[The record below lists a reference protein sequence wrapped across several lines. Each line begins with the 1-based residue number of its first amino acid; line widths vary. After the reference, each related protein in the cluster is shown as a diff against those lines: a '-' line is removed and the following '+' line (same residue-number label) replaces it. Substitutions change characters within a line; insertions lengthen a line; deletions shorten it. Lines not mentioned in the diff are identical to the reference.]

1 LFHLKGRT
9 QYTKKIGKTNCPDIS
24 RIELISAVFN
34 SLSKFFNLVVV
45 LNDWTVGL
53 YAALAIQVSILL
65 NF

>member
-1 LFHLKGRT
+1 M
-9 QYTKKIGKTNCPDIS
+9 KKNFPDIS

-65 NF
+65 NFYAWSLTL